1 MLFRYLAFCKTKYAP
16 KIALARGSSF
26 DLSDVGMSVASACS
40 SLGAAAFPPPRMKDY
55 VLMEALG
62 SGTYATVYKA
72 VHKVQKALVLPTYNY
87 CM

>member
-1 MLFRYLAFCKTKYAP
+1 MRFVCFVMLFLACFLQDAIKLP
-16 KIALARGSSF
+16 WPGVRFFSF
-26 DLSDVGMSVASACS
+26 DLSDVGMSVASAGS

-72 VHKVQKALVLPTYNY
+72 VHKVQKA
-87 CM
+87 